1 MTRLLCSIV
10 MIVLTFS
17 ASADVSGRVVRVLDG
32 DTAEILETGNRVTRV
47 RLAGIDAPEKSQPFG
62 QRSRQALSSMVAQR
76 TVTVTGGDTDRY
88 GRLLGTVWL
97 DAKDVNAEQIRKG
110 LAWAYRYH
118 GKPIKPDYAAL
129 EDEARRLAIGLW
141 SAPNQTEPW
150 RWRKQH
156 QG

>member
-1 MTRLLCSIV
+1 MVCVVGRMRDLILQLSKSSIYS
-10 MIVLTFS
+10 TK
-17 ASADVSGRVVRVLDG
+17 
-32 DTAEILETGNRVTRV
+32 
-47 RLAGIDAPEKSQPFG
+47 P
-62 QRSRQALSSMVAQR
+62 
-76 TVTVTGGDTDRY
+76 GGDTDRY

-141 SAPNQTEPW
+141 SAPDQTEPW

>member
-1 MTRLLCSIV
+1 MIRLLCSIV
-10 MIVLTFS
+10 MLVLTFS
-17 ASADVSGRVVRVLDG
+17 ASADISGRVVRVLDG
-32 DTAEILETGNRVTRV
+32 DTIEILESGNRLTRV

-118 GKPIKPDYAAL
+118 GNPVKPDYAAL
-129 EDEARRLAIGLW
+129 ENEARCQATGLW
-141 SAPNQTEPW
+141 SA
-150 RWRKQH
+150 
-156 QG
+156 

>member
-1 MTRLLCSIV
+1 MIRLLCSIV

-32 DTAEILETGNRVTRV
+32 DTVEILETGNRVTRV

-141 SAPNQTEPW
+141 SAPGQTEPW